1 MKRIEGIYG
10 ILPADLRLDELLNKA
25 EAALKGGVRLL
36 QLRDKKQGFKHLH
49 GRARRLHELTARFQA
64 RLIINDSIQAAV
76 ESGAEGVHLGRDDAP
91 NLTRL
96 RAESGND
103 LIIGISCKADAAFAR
118 HALDSGADYV
128 SFGAIFSTQS
138 KASASVIGI
147 DRLAKARQLFPA
159 DNIVAIGGIDAS
171 NLIEVKAAGADAA
184 AVINGLFDA
193 DDVASQARRLLDLW
207 QATS

>member
-10 ILPADLRLDELLNKA
+10 ILPADLKLDDLLNKA

-36 QLRDKKQGFKHLH
+36 QLRDKKQGFKHLL

-64 RLIINDSIQAAV
+64 RLIINDSVQAAV

-207 QATS
+207 RATS